1 MYGNPSTIEINS
13 KHYSKS
19 NLCMLPGLGD
29 PISLKDYLKKNKIS
43 KDILNIALV
52 MDDSSRLPVMIK
64 QIYHIP
70 REGNEEVR
78 LALVRAQIDAALRMN
93 ENLQKYMTQRY
104 VAETIEK
111 LIFGELLLDGKAKKD
126 ARKKKGSNNE
136 DVDKGIGKKKPGKN

>member
-1 MYGNPSTIEINS
+1 MYGNSSTIEINA

-19 NLCMLPGLGD
+19 NLCMLLGLGD
-29 PISLKDYLKKNKIS
+29 SVSLKVLKKNKIS
-43 KDILNIALV
+43 KDILNIAQV
-52 MDDSSRLPVMIK
+52 MDDPSQLPVMIK

-78 LALVRAQIDAALRMN
+78 LVLVRAQIDAALRMN

-136 DVDKGIGKKKPGKN
+136 DVNKGIGKKKPGKN